1 MFNVINS
8 EEHWK
13 ERIQSEKKLN
23 LLNIERK
30 TWWTLEEDSKIESI
44 RQFRRKLIEE
54 ADIRQDSGETQ

>member
-1 MFNVINS
+1 MLNVINS

-13 ERIQSEKKLN
+13 ERIQSEMKFN

-30 TWWTLEEDSKIESI
+30 TWWTMEEDSKTESI

-54 ADIRQDSGETQ
+54 ADLRQDSGETH

>member
-1 MFNVINS
+1 MLNVINS